1 MNGEV
6 CCIMG
11 ICCPA
16 GSQAQHDALAKELVN
31 DGICETEHEG
41 QTYAAWLLQH
51 FDLAPVGSL
60 TKLKAEIAKL
70 AKHAP

>member
-6 CCIMG
+6 CCILG
-11 ICCPA
+11 VCCPA
-16 GSQAQHDALAKELVN
+16 GSQAQQDALEKELVK
-31 DGICETEHEG
+31 DGICAKSEAPR
-41 QTYAAWLLQH
+41 YAGWLLQN